1 MKRREKYRR
10 SKCSAWRRC
19 WLAAFSRFTKRLRS
33 ANCLID
39 VKRAFYQLV
48 GLVLVRTL
56 RSPER
61 ARDKRTYGNVYSRR
75 PSSRRARKR
84 PGAAHASYGH
94 GSRNSLRREEEG
106 IDLTRGE
113 REAGCADSP
122 VGDGS
127 QHDFYRAGGRWRGG
141 KSHGEGLASRSG
153 QREAASCGPV
163 SYRDGCALGRSSAGC

>member
-48 GLVLVRTL
+48 GSVLVRTL

-94 GSRNSLRREEEG
+94 GSRNSLRREEKRV
-106 IDLTRGE
+106 DLSHGE
-113 REAGCADSP
+113 REAGGADSP
-122 VGDGS
+122 LGDGS
-127 QHDFYRAGGRWRGG
+127 QHDFHRASSRWRRRT
-141 KSHGEGLASRSG
+141 SHGEGLAS
-153 QREAASCGPV
+153 
-163 SYRDGCALGRSSAGC
+163 